1 MKRTT
6 SQLIQTILALLFIF
20 VFGNFIP
27 TWSTVTRMGVQYLCI
42 MVGWIWLS
50 VLQGNLLLPSVVAM
64 VGCLIPGYFTP
75 ESLVSATLGNT
86 ITVLMIF
93 IFILVYIFQQSK
105 TGDFLVRWL
114 LSRKVVNGRPY
125 LFTAFFLAPSSAPS
139 VSSCWP
145 SPSWAPSARWLE
157 SKRPTTGSGSCCC
170 PWWLSPA

>member
-64 VGCLIPGYFTP
+64 VG
-75 ESLVSATLGNT
+75 
-86 ITVLMIF
+86 
-93 IFILVYIFQQSK
+93 
-105 TGDFLVRWL
+105 
-114 LSRKVVNGRPY
+114 
-125 LFTAFFLAPSSAPS
+125 
-139 VSSCWP
+139 
-145 SPSWAPSARWLE
+145 
-157 SKRPTTGSGSCCC
+157 
-170 PWWLSPA
+170 

>member
-75 ESLVSATLGNT
+75 ESPG
-86 ITVLMIF
+86 
-93 IFILVYIFQQSK
+93 
-105 TGDFLVRWL
+105 VRHPGQYHHCPDDL
-114 LSRKVVNGRPY
+114 H
-125 LFTAFFLAPSSAPS
+125 FH
-139 VSSCWP
+139 
-145 SPSWAPSARWLE
+145 
-157 SKRPTTGSGSCCC
+157 SG
-170 PWWLSPA
+170 LHLPAVQNR